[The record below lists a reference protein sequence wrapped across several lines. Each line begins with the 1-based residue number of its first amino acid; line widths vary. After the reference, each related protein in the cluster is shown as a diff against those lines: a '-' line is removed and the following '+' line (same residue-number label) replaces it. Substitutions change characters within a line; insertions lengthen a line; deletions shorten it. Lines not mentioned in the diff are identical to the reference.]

1 VAVEWVGPAQ
11 AGPRPSGIVH
21 SATDLTH
28 AAKKSREA
36 YPPGWEYHTWYNFK
50 WFKEISST

>member
-1 VAVEWVGPAQ
+1 VAVEWVGPGQ
-11 AGPRPSGIVH
+11 GDLRPSGLCH

-36 YPPGWEYHTWYNFK
+36 FPNGWEYRVWYNFK
-50 WFKEISST
+50 WFKEISSN